1 MRVMFFLTGFIKT
14 PLYYLHDS
22 EREAAVCV
30 CAVRDRDERQ
40 GEEVKDEGGKLKE
53 PFAVSLFNLTIA
65 SKLETFVS

>member
-1 MRVMFFLTGFIKT
+1 MIQ
-14 PLYYLHDS
+14 
-22 EREAAVCV
+22 REAAVCV

-65 SKLETFVS
+65 SKLERTHAGKQKRLREV

>member
-22 EREAAVCV
+22 ERGSCV